1 MCKTGHNHLWDSRV
15 NLFQNVRLDHDAAA
29 ENYAGRVKNMDQGCK
44 TKHDLINPF
53 IYDCFNFRAFQ
64 IGENLAAVGKRRV
77 YSGNHFYQG
86 SSGSVTFITSVKRV
100 CTGELFFCVCDD
112 GTKFSC

>member
-77 YSGNHFYQG
+77 YSGNQILLLRRKNRGKPVYFQ
-86 SSGSVTFITSVKRV
+86 
-100 CTGELFFCVCDD
+100 
-112 GTKFSC
+112 

>member
-64 IGENLAAVGKRRV
+64 IGENLAAVGK
-77 YSGNHFYQG
+77 N
-86 SSGSVTFITSVKRV
+86 GSVPASFSSA
-100 CTGELFFCVCDD
+100 CVMMAPNSPAE
-112 GTKFSC
+112 KEEPW